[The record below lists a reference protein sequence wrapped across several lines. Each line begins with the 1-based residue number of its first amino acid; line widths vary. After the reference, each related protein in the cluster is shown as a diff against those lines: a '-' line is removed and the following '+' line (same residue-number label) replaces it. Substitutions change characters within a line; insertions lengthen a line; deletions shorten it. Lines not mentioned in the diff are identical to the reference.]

1 MPPGT
6 RTPQSP
12 DNKTNDAGKMQIKS
26 FPLGLGG
33 TNNTIPYIAF
43 KIYRT
48 QSEGAADPDPYS
60 AINSLKGGAGVVA
73 DNSGA
78 IITAGTTAAGAA
90 VGVGVAAA
98 RGTSVWKGLGK
109 GSLLGLAIGG
119 AAWGI
124 SEVTGSNPVTA
135 VGGTITSILGNA
147 LGGAVGIENAS
158 KQFADQI
165 KNFSVR
171 RNQVNMDG
179 MIAMF
184 MPEGISTSYN
194 HNWGEI
200 SITGAAGKLGLGLQ
214 ALQSNHGAIDGQDP
228 YIAEA
233 AALAASAKFGEE
245 AGKLVQFGM
254 SGQVLNPQL
263 ELLYESP
270 SLREFQ
276 FDFRLVPRNQAEADT
291 LFGTNGG
298 RNRDGI
304 INMFKFYAAPKIP
317 ENVGGRYFIPP
328 CQFEIEFYDPNNM
341 NGTNEFL
348 FKTKKCVLTGITVNY
363 DGPGGYASFKGGA
376 PVEVRLQL
384 QFKETVLLSQDD
396 FAPGSMTS
404 GF

>member
-6 RTPQSP
+6 RAPQTPAS
-12 DNKTNDAGKMQIKS
+12 DNTAGKMQIKS

-33 TNNTIPYIAF
+33 SNNTIPYIVF
-43 KIYRT
+43 KIFNT
-48 QSEGAADPDPYS
+48 QLEGAADPDPNS
-60 AINSLKGGAGVVA
+60 AINGLKGGAGVVA
-73 DNSGA
+73 SSRDGL
-78 IITAGTTAAGAA
+78 IVAGTTATGAA
-90 VGVGVAAA
+90 VGAAKA
-98 RGTSVWKGLGK
+98 LANKGSVWRGIGRGGLIGA
-109 GSLLGLAIGG
+109 AIGG
-119 AAWGI
+119 IAYGI
-124 SEVTGSNPVTA
+124 SEVTDVNPISATT
-135 VGGTITSILGNA
+135 GTITGVLA
-147 LGGAVGIENAS
+147 DLAGGIVGIENVSA
-158 KQFADQI
+158 QFADQI
-165 KNFSVR
+165 KNFSIR

-200 SITGAAGKLGLGLQ
+200 SITGAAGKMGLGLQ
-214 ALQSNHGAIDGQDP
+214 ALSSDHGNIDGQDP

-233 AALAASAKFGEE
+233 AALAAASKFGEE

-254 SGQVLNPQL
+254 SGKVLNPQL

-304 INMFKFYAAPKIP
+304 INMFKYWAAPAIP
-317 ENVGGRYFIPP
+317 DNVGGRYFIPP
-328 CQFEIEFYDPNNM
+328 AQFEIEFHDPNNM
-341 NGTNEFL
+341 NGTNDFL

-363 DGPGGYASFKGGA
+363 DGPGGYASFKGGV

-384 QFKETVLLSQDD
+384 QFKETVMLSRSD
-396 FAPGSMTS
+396 FMPGSQTS